1 MTSKTKLKIDKQ
13 KYNLI
18 ELENIIEEGK
28 KTILTTFFDIGK
40 SLFIIREGDL
50 FQKGYGTFQNYCLE
64 KWDISDRQARN
75 LINAYSVINSLKN
88 GTIVP
93 KIYPQTETQC
103 RPLSK
108 IKNVEDQIKVLDSVH
123 GKINNPNNTVPLSL
137 TEKLIKQTS
146 IELHFLK
153 EPVKKEKDLV
163 SPYQSKMYDKLKE
176 FKTWDSVD
184 EIKSLQVQI
193 NIIFFDLIKT
203 FEQQEPEPGPEIIFE
218 DEQDFEQFENE
229 FLKYMEE
236 CKVFSKSKDKETR
249 KKNRERGWNTSRYPL
264 FSWTCQNLPE
274 RLKEKFE
281 KYFTSGCWSYVMSSS
296 FEALFEINK
305 LNETATSLSPA
316 RDEESLARDLYFVLR
331 DSE

>member
-1 MTSKTKLKIDKQ
+1 MASKKKVAILQNDDTELTKL
-13 KYNLI
+13 
-18 ELENIIEEGK
+18 ERIIQEGK
-28 KTILTTFFDIGK
+28 KTIINTFFDIGEA
-40 SLFIIREGDL
+40 LFIISKKKL
-50 FQKGYGTFQNYCLE
+50 FRDEYDTFEIYCLE

-75 LINAYSVINSLKN
+75 LINAYRVLNSLKN

-108 IKNVEDQIKVLDSVH
+108 IKNVEDQVKVLDSVH
-123 GKINNPNNTVPLSL
+123 GKINNPNNTVPLTL
-137 TEKLIKQTS
+137 TEKLIKETS

-176 FKTWDSVD
+176 FKRWDNVD

-193 NIIFFDLIKT
+193 NIIFSDLIKT
-203 FEQQEPEPGPEIIFE
+203 FEQAEPGPEIIIE
-218 DEQDFEQFENE
+218 DEKDFEQFENE
-229 FLKYMEE
+229 FLEYMEE
-236 CKVFSKSKDKETR
+236 CKVFAKSRDKETR
-249 KKNRERGWNTSRYPL
+249 KKNREKGWNTSRYPL

-296 FEALFEINK
+296 FESLFEINK

>member
-1 MTSKTKLKIDKQ
+1 MTSKTKTKIDNID
-13 KYNLI
+13 YT
-18 ELENIIEEGK
+18 ELNRLEIIIQEGK
-28 KTILTTFFDIGK
+28 KTILNTFFDIGEALSIISK
-40 SLFIIREGDL
+40 KKLFRDNY
-50 FQKGYGTFQNYCLE
+50 KTFEIYCLE

-75 LINAYSVINSLKN
+75 LINAYSVLNSLKN
-88 GTIVP
+88 RTIVP
-93 KIYPQTETQC
+93 KILPATETQC
-103 RPLSK
+103 RPLSR
-108 IKNVEDQIKVLDSVH
+108 IKNIEDQIKVLDSVH

-146 IELHFLK
+146 IELNFLK
-153 EPVKKEKDLV
+153 EPVQKEKYLV
-163 SPYQSKMYDKLKE
+163 SPYQLQINDKLKE
-176 FKTWDSVD
+176 LKRWDNVD

-193 NIIFFDLIKT
+193 NIIFSDLIKT
-203 FEQQEPEPGPEIIFE
+203 FEQQKPGPEIIIE

-229 FLKYMEE
+229 FLEYMEE

-296 FEALFEINK
+296 FEALFDINK

-316 RDEESLARDLYFVLR
+316 KDEESLARDLYFVLR